1 LVKEEEGE
9 AFAAEGG
16 DDAGGVATDPNS
28 LPDFWL
34 GDLSPPS
41 PPLPFGPPFA
51 LLSEADE
58 DDPGTRLVDDELF
71 EESFFLEEVFESF
84 VRDRPTLC
92 LRLFI
97 LSFVGEKKGKTNCE
111 RSVVVKVCVGIV
123 VVVE

>member
-1 LVKEEEGE
+1 MVKEEEGE

-84 VRDRPTLC
+84 VRDSCYRYIWSAIGAGMSL
-92 LRLFI
+92 
-97 LSFVGEKKGKTNCE
+97 GWG
-111 RSVVVKVCVGIV
+111 RSSTTGA
-123 VVVE
+123 